1 MVHLLWSGREER
13 GGGMPSLLTS
23 TERCHRSTGDAT
35 ERRRVEQMGREE
47 DTDRWDRAPRERER
61 ESESAAAAR
70 ERAYVERGLM
80 NGASQFFSKSNI
92 VSPWVQLVKW
102 QNYLSRTPQITNI
115 FGVVE

>member
-1 MVHLLWSGREER
+1 MTSGREKGEGRMVHLLWSGREER

-61 ESESAAAAR
+61 E
-70 ERAYVERGLM
+70 
-80 NGASQFFSKSNI
+80 
-92 VSPWVQLVKW
+92 
-102 QNYLSRTPQITNI
+102 
-115 FGVVE
+115 